1 MDEDSNRIMS
11 YVRDNFSWF
20 TDVCIGESPRY
31 HGDGIFNSHAGGD
44 FTTLGQYIAT
54 NTYITYLEIN
64 IDNIYANIATN
75 RGLYDGIKSNSS
87 ITSLNLGYDDDNPN
101 LRIAD
106 EILQACQVNKN
117 LTRLDISC
125 YNLNS
130 VNDLQQNGGDT
141 AISATLNRCANLTHI
156 TLYSCRIT
164 DEHFL
169 PMVEAMREHNSV
181 EELCLSANLIGNT
194 GGQALATLLEDSNCN
209 LHTLELKGNQI
220 GIIGVKAIANALSNN
235 TKLKKLNLHNNP
247 IDQPITTRI
256 EDRITR
262 ERIFYKVVCD
272 KTSVNSTFSS
282 NHTIE
287 EILSTNHHLTCLL
300 GCNKYLK
307 EYAAINKIFHCH
319 PNIDMEPF
327 FEMGIEDSERNLK
340 GLPYVIDW
348 FERAKEAVLD
358 ISFIKNG
365 VVKGRET
372 FSNVDARIPL
382 VDTRKL
388 SAMYQFALA
397 MPLLFVPASPT
408 KADDKKRK
416 RGKGAAD
423 S

>member
-1 MDEDSNRIMS
+1 MNEDSKEILRKVKENNSILTEL
-11 YVRDNFSWF
+11 YTGNGI
-20 TDVCIGESPRY
+20 TY
-31 HGDGIFNSHAGGD
+31 HEDGIFNSSLGSD
-44 FTTLGQYIAT
+44 FNTLGQYVAT
-54 NTYITYLEIN
+54 NTYLEHLEVNISN
-64 IDNIYANIATN
+64 IDAYIATN
-75 RGLYDGIKSNSS
+75 RGFYDGIKNNSS
-87 ITSLNLGYDDDNPN
+87 ITSLSIRYNSLLQNDG
-101 LRIAD
+101 ITVAD

-117 LTRLDISC
+117 LTRLDITC

-130 VNDLQQNGGDT
+130 VNDLQQNE
-141 AISATLNRCANLTHI
+141 ISATLRRCTNLRQI
-156 TLYSCRIT
+156 TLYDCRIT

-209 LHTLELKGNQI
+209 LHTLELQGNQI
-220 GIIGVKAIANALSNN
+220 GIIGVKAIAEGLATN

-247 IDQPITTRI
+247 IDRPLPQ
-256 EDRITR
+256 
-262 ERIFYKVVCD
+262 IFYKVVCD

-300 GCNKYLK
+300 GCNQYLK
-307 EYAAINKIFHCH
+307 ENAAINKIFHCH

-365 VVKGRET
+365 VVSGRET
-372 FSNVDARIPL
+372 FSNEDARIPL
-382 VDTRKL
+382 VDSRKL
-388 SAMYQFALA
+388 SSIYQFALA
-397 MPLLFVPASPT
+397 MPILFVPADRT
-408 KADDKKRK
+408 KTSIKKRK
-416 RGKGAAD
+416 MGK
-423 S
+423 